1 MKAKFLLCAASVGL
15 SLAAGA
21 QEIASIR
28 CADAPKGGSA
38 ELYGGYETGG
48 FRPGYAASS
57 LWKAG
62 ARAQGT
68 HHGEQTSW
76 TGSFGFEQVE
86 GKDMFTSMFLEPG
99 YFPID
104 VLEFSPGDKTRQTYT
119 LDGGLM
125 TDFGEY
131 LMAGGK
137 AAYEAAN
144 YAKRKDI
151 RHTTY
156 GMTLRA
162 EPTVAIR
169 LGNRHDYLSFSYV
182 FLKKAETID
191 AEQVGSATD
200 KSYFAF
206 LDKGMRYG
214 SYQVWDGDGIHLD
227 EAGVGLLPV
236 KEYSH
241 GFAYRIETKP
251 FTGKMEMLWKHGTA
265 GEKGYTWFRF
275 PGFTFLD
282 ELGGS
287 HDAGAF
293 TGRWGLTLL
302 LAADQLEESVLEK
315 VSEGGIT
322 TPVVHA
328 FNKVSHRFQ
337 GRLETSYGMYFKN
350 KAFRFLKV
358 SLQAAAQSEESYLL
372 YPYEDQAD
380 VYMGSALLQ
389 AGFTAGRFDFDLEG
403 RYGFGGKEEKGLGA
417 VREEAPVQPFR
428 LQDDWDRK
436 MEYMTA
442 TRAGAALKA
451 TYRFHSVPG
460 MTLTAE
466 GNWLHGFDLSVLP
479 GNDRFSAG
487 LRLGYGF

>member
-1 MKAKFLLCAASVGL
+1 MKAKLLLCAVSAGL
-15 SLAAGA
+15 TLAAGA

-28 CADAPKGGSA
+28 CAETPEGGSA
-38 ELYGGYETGG
+38 ALYGGFETGG

-62 ARAQGT
+62 AKAQGT
-68 HHGEQTSW
+68 HHGERTSW

-104 VLEFSPGDKTRQTYT
+104 VLEFSPGDKTRQTYS
-119 LDGGLM
+119 LGGGLM
-125 TDFGEY
+125 TDFGEEWIV
-131 LMAGGK
+131 GGR

-144 YAKRKDI
+144 CAKRKDI

-162 EPTVAIR
+162 EPTLAVR
-169 LGNRHDYLSFSYV
+169 LGNRGEYLSFSYV
-182 FLKKAETID
+182 FRKKAETID

-214 SYQVWDGDGIHLD
+214 AYQVWDGDGIHLD

-241 GFAYRIETKP
+241 GLAYRIETRP
-251 FTGKMEMLWKHGTA
+251 FTGKMELLWKHGSA
-265 GEKGYTWFRF
+265 GEKGYPWFRF
-275 PGFTFLD
+275 PGFVFLD
-282 ELGGS
+282 ELGWR
-287 HDAGAF
+287 HHAGGF
-293 TGRWGLTLL
+293 TGQWDLNLRFST
-302 LAADQLEESVLEK
+302 DQLEESVLEK

-328 FNKVSHRFQ
+328 FNKVSHRYQ
-337 GRLETSYGMYFKN
+337 GTVETAYGMFFRDR
-350 KAFRFLKV
+350 AFRFLKLT
-358 SLQAAAQSEESYLL
+358 LQATAWAEESYLL
-372 YPYEDQAD
+372 YPYEDRLD
-380 VYMGSALLQ
+380 LYMGTALLQ
-389 AGFTAGRFDFDLEG
+389 AGFTAGRFDFDLDG
-403 RYGFGGKEEKGLGA
+403 RFGLGGKKEKGLGA

-428 LQDDWDRK
+428 LQEDWDRK
-436 MEYMTA
+436 MEYLTA
-442 TRAGAALKA
+442 MRTGASLKA
-451 TYRFHSVPG
+451 TYRFRSVSG
-460 MTLTAE
+460 LSLTAE
-466 GNWLHGFDLSVLP
+466 GDWLHGFNLTVLP

-487 LRLGYGF
+487 LRLGYAF